1 MELFYL
7 PIIIF
12 VVVLLLFV
20 FIIVNYNKKTQK
32 KLKVDAKPT
41 ATEEKKE
48 EPKIIKPVDIDI
60 VSRPDFSDMVK
71 IEENKNLNSNKS
83 TSKTLKVSENI
94 LNSGNEYRR
103 DYKPRNTKLSN
114 EISNLSPELKA
125 IIFGNILNEDR

>member
-20 FIIVNYNKKTQK
+20 FIIVTYNKKTQK
-32 KLKVDAKPT
+32 KPKVDAKPA

>member
-20 FIIVNYNKKTQK
+20 FIIVTYNKKTKQK
-32 KLKVDAKPT
+32 PKEEVKSVKP
-41 ATEEKKE
+41 EEKKE

-60 VSRPDFSDMVK
+60 VSRPDFSDMVDIDK
-71 IEENKNLNSNKS
+71 KPKS
-83 TSKTLKVSENI
+83 PKPASRTLRVSENI
-94 LNSGNEYRR
+94 LNSGNAYKR
-103 DYKPRNTKLSN
+103 DYQPKNTQLSN
-114 EISNLSPELKA
+114 EIANLSPELKA